1 MNDREN
7 EKKIAGV
14 AGFIMETFFGA
25 MICKSNM
32 NCIVK
37 AALVMMIYDMTQ
49 DAVATIKR
57 RIDDQDETPQAEE
70 S

>member
-7 EKKIAGV
+7 EKKIV
-14 AGFIMETFFGA
+14 NVSGFVMETFFGA

-37 AALVMMIYDMTQ
+37 AALVMMIYDATRN
-49 DAVATIKR
+49 AVATIKR
-57 RIDDQDETPQAEE
+57 RIDDHYETPKAEE

>member
-7 EKKIAGV
+7 EKKIVSV
-14 AGFIMETFFGA
+14 AGFIMQTFFGA

-37 AALVMMIYDMTQ
+37 SALVMMIYDATQ
-49 DAVATIKR
+49 DAVATMKR
-57 RIDDQDETPQAEE
+57 RIDDHYETPQAEE